1 LACGALIFSF
11 VVRRGDCWQR
21 CVSRAAFPRVS
32 RSALLCRHGS
42 VFCGSSTQCCGHHH
56 SVVHLRLRESISRE
70 DRSRSPGCWV
80 SLVGARLSGD
90 LGTGVWMEGTPRA
103 LKFKQRHFAAGNAAA
118 TPEGCNTT
126 PIPAWNS
133 DAPPRSDTPR
143 LHEQRDV
150 EGRPAAHLPAPTSPT
165 TLAPLGLSHRPGLS
179 SVWTAQDVPKH
190 SVATGKQFE
199 EERNLTAGCWWCE
212 RI

>member
-1 LACGALIFSF
+1 MACGALIFSF
-11 VVRRGDCWQR
+11 VVRRGDCRQR

-42 VFCGSSTQCCGHHH
+42 VFCGGSTQCCGHHH
-56 SVVHLRLRESISRE
+56 SVVHLRFRESISRE

-126 PIPAWNS
+126 SIPAWNS
-133 DAPPRSDTPR
+133 DAPRDLTPA
-143 LHEQRDV
+143 DSTNSATSK
-150 EGRPAAHLPAPTSPT
+150 AAPLPTSRHP
-165 TLAPLGLSHRPGLS
+165 LPPQLSPLSDSHIAPGYHPFGPLRMSQNTQLRPVS
-179 SVWTAQDVPKH
+179 SLRR
-190 SVATGKQFE
+190 SE
-199 EERNLTAGCWWCE
+199 
-212 RI
+212 I